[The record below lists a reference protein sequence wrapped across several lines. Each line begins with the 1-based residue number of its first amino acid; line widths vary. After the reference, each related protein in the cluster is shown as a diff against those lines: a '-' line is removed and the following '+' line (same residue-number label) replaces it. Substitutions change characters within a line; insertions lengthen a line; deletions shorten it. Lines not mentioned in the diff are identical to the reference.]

1 MKMGTAYHQT
11 LVFRYLDT
19 FPHPPELPPWPFIIP
34 EPTPAE
40 LEERIASRMS
50 SIGDPEEVA
59 TAMDVYER
67 IGADQ
72 VVFGMLSS
80 KVPIEIAEEAIETFG
95 KHVLP
100 RYDKDPVHRSTR
112 HREAWLAAQAG

>member
-1 MKMGTAYHQT
+1 M
-11 LVFRYLDT
+11 
-19 FPHPPELPPWPFIIP
+19 E
-34 EPTPAE
+34 
-40 LEERIASRMS
+40 
-50 SIGDPEEVA
+50 
-59 TAMDVYER
+59 VYER

-80 KVPIEIAEEAIETFG
+80 KVPIEIAVEAIETFG

-100 RYDKDPVHRSTR
+100 RYDTDPVHRSTR